1 MAELILWMLRTAPSG
16 SRLSGTS
23 THVHHGRD
31 NPTPPRCG
39 VISAV
44 VEKELGERNVGF
56 DSLKSRLNRYMEEEG
71 AKSTSTCVEVHMS
84 FLRRSVVPTSRR
96 MRTSPAGG
104 VPYDERSEQQSIGE
118 MKRGRGGR
126 LRRRGGLPAKPRP
139 ESSPLSRGNAKVGSK
154 HIRKHVT
161 SRASSRVAR
170 LGPISRPSALQLGLT
185 DWAARCS

>member
-1 MAELILWMLRTAPSG
+1 MLRTAPSG
-16 SRLSGTS
+16 SRPSGTS

-84 FLRRSVVPTSRR
+84 FLRRSVVPTSCR
-96 MRTSPAGG
+96 MQTIPAGG
-104 VPYDERSEQQSIGE
+104 VRIRREVGTTEHRRNDTWTRRSL
-118 MKRGRGGR
+118 GGR

-139 ESSPLSRGNAKVGSK
+139 ESSPLSRGKAKVRSK
-154 HIRKHVT
+154 HIRKHWQPW
-161 SRASSRVAR
+161 RRD
-170 LGPISRPSALQLGLT
+170 ALETLENKSE
-185 DWAARCS
+185 A